1 MTAGS
6 CAEKAGLKA
15 GDIIT
20 AVGDYSVSGYSNLA
34 YALRNFNAGDT
45 TTISVFRSGQELT
58 LQVTFDEKTANTVTG
73 PVEATQPQ
81 ESTGDESQQPQGEMP
96 ESGSYDDWYDY
107 FYRFFG
113 GNGN

>member
-1 MTAGS
+1 M
-6 CAEKAGLKA
+6 AESMAGLK
-15 GDIIT
+15 
-20 AVGDYSVSGYSNLA
+20 
-34 YALRNFNAGDT
+34 
-45 TTISVFRSGQELT
+45 RSCRCTEVTEANVGQELT

>member
-1 MTAGS
+1 MEEYENNSLHNCTDENELDS
-6 CAEKAGLKA
+6 QPSPAEDFAA
-15 GDIIT
+15 
-20 AVGDYSVSGYSNLA
+20 
-34 YALRNFNAGDT
+34 
-45 TTISVFRSGQELT
+45 
-58 LQVTFDEKTANTVTG
+58 
-73 PVEATQPQ
+73 PQ